1 MHALFHIHQSPDS
14 LLSAI
19 VAILYDGIYPASAE
33 SNTGTIKSSESKLCK
48 LLFVLGQGA
57 ICSLVY
63 IEKLA
68 SVFKK
73 EKDRRAV
80 IDKDAMSSGDT
91 TTQSKVGGNA
101 EEHASA
107 DSMEAEMGMAAAADA
122 EHEQV
127 VIK

>member
-1 MHALFHIHQSPDS
+1 MHALFHIHPSPDA
-14 LLSAI
+14 LLSAM
-19 VAILYDGIYPASAE
+19 VATLYDGIYPASSIGPNNASIE
-33 SNTGTIKSSESKLCK
+33 TSESKLCK

-80 IDKDAMSSGDT
+80 IEKDAKTSGDSA
-91 TTQSKVGGNA
+91 QAKVGG
-101 EEHASA
+101 EHDSA

-122 EHEQV
+122 EHDQV
-127 VIK
+127 I